1 MTRRGE
7 SDDQTPPRPGVTPGA
22 MRTQLIHMP
31 DRLHPWF
38 LAPLEPPR
46 ASFEFGLTMALAP
59 VLVAAHAAD
68 GHPVL
73 VVPGLSGGDQWT
85 LFIRGYLRAIG
96 HSVFTPSRGTMRR
109 RPAAVVARLNER
121 VDELQAQTGRTV
133 SLVGWSVGGCFVRQV
148 AMSRSTAVRRVITLG
163 TPLNGAFWYGT
174 PEGHSRVRDMPVP
187 VTAIYSRS
195 DGIFDWRR
203 CVQWPTAS
211 VDNAVIPSSHL
222 GMASHPMALHIIAD
236 RLSRPAEPTG

>member
-7 SDDQTPPRPGVTPGA
+7 SDDQTPPRPVVTPGA

-38 LAPLEPPR
+38 LAPVEPPR
-46 ASFEFGLTMALAP
+46 ASFEFALTMALAP

-85 LFIRGYLRAIG
+85 LFIPGYLRAIG

-109 RPAAVVARLNER
+109 RPAAVVARDYPMN
-121 VDELQAQTGRTV
+121 G
-133 SLVGWSVGGCFVRQV
+133 
-148 AMSRSTAVRRVITLG
+148 STSCSPRRVVPSAWWDG
-163 TPLNGAFWYGT
+163 VWAAVSFGR
-174 PEGHSRVRDMPVP
+174 SR
-187 VTAIYSRS
+187 
-195 DGIFDWRR
+195 
-203 CVQWPTAS
+203 
-211 VDNAVIPSSHL
+211 
-222 GMASHPMALHIIAD
+222 
-236 RLSRPAEPTG
+236 